1 MIQLGP
7 LTPLTVDNLITNNK
21 EGRSW
26 LNGACTLKITNHCT
40 ILICFR
46 TFKTDT
52 MGSEDGDDQENYP
65 DGKRLS

>member
-7 LTPLTVDNLITNNK
+7 LTPLTVDNKQQRREKLSK
-21 EGRSW
+21 W
-26 LNGACTLKITNHCT
+26 CTFKITNPCT